1 MNQQRQQPIQQ
12 SSKNSIQT
20 PRRLSR
26 RFNDAI
32 ALNLSTGRKN
42 VAWGG
47 EDFKVRSR
55 SSSFSETRPLSRR
68 RFVDD
73 DGSIH
78 HRDSKYYKENELLP
92 DEEETDYKTKSAS
105 TARRYEFDNSKIGTN
120 SRFNDLKLPKVEPL
134 GKTSLP
140 QTYPGKYPSPYI
152 HKSSSFDDLLSSSAV
167 KNFAQAK
174 SNTRLNQQLRDHN
187 DDDTFATR
195 KLYSRKRD
203 IDTKKSDTTTKQIM
217 LDEQLLL
224 DSIDQN
230 ISELDNITRHING
243 LKLQDKKNSEIELKY
258 KEIRQE
264 LITELKKSK
273 KLYDSYYQFV
283 NKYRDLKKKYKEN
296 TESLETQLTLRNL
309 QKENNFLKEENE
321 LLSHKLK
328 LKEENDVTITD
339 LKSSLKHSSNFEVTL
354 RRKIKY
360 LEDKIEQ
367 DRTDFKQER
376 FNLNEKIYMLE
387 MKSKDE
393 EELHKTK
400 LQIAQDRI
408 RELEK
413 QVSLQSSKSSKKYI
427 PESPSRSIIPEY
439 TINSGSNRRTYD
451 KENDFD
457 TINLLERKYP
467 DRKLDSI
474 KHSPEKRY
482 STGDIRQKRPTSLYT
497 PGESIFKNL
506 GTRVDDSVDD
516 LEFLKSYKNN
526 LGRNSTK
533 KRYSISD
540 MTFTPSEI
548 G

>member
-1 MNQQRQQPIQQ
+1 MNQQQQQQPSQN
-12 SSKNSIQT
+12 SFKNTLQT
-20 PRRLSR
+20 PRRLSK
-26 RFNDAI
+26 RFHDDI
-32 ALNLSTGRKN
+32 GLNLSTGRKN

-55 SSSFSETRPLSRR
+55 SSSFTERSLPRS

-78 HRDSKYYKENELLP
+78 RKDSKYYKENELLP
-92 DEEETDYKTKSAS
+92 DEEETDYRTKPNSS
-105 TARRYEFDNSKIGTN
+105 RRYEFDNSKIGAK
-120 SRFNDLKLPKVEPL
+120 SRFEDLKVPKPQPL

-152 HKSSSFDDLLSSSAV
+152 HRSSSFDDLLSSSAV

-174 SNTRLNQQLRDHN
+174 SNTKLNQNLKDHN

-195 KLYSRKRD
+195 KLYSRKQRD
-203 IDTKKSDTTTKQIM
+203 DTKKSDTTTKQMM

-230 ISELDNITRHING
+230 IAELDNITRHING
-243 LKLQDKKNSEIELKY
+243 LKLQNESNSELELKY

-283 NKYRDLKKKYKEN
+283 NKYRDLKRKYKEN
-296 TESLETQLTLRNL
+296 TESLEIQIDLRNL
-309 QKENNFLKEENE
+309 KKENGLLKEENE

-328 LKEENDVTITD
+328 NREDNDITITD
-339 LKSSLKHSSNFEVTL
+339 LKSSLKNSSNFEVTL

-360 LEDKIEQ
+360 LEDKLEQ
-367 DRTDFKQER
+367 DRSDFKQER
-376 FNLNEKIYMLE
+376 FKLNERIYMLE

-400 LQIAQDRI
+400 LEIAHDRI

-413 QVSLQSSKSSKKYI
+413 QVLLQSSKPSKKYV
-427 PESPSRSIIPEY
+427 PESPSLSIIPEY
-439 TINSGSNRRTYD
+439 TINERRSY
-451 KENDFD
+451 KENDVD
-457 TINLLERKYP
+457 TINLFERKYP
-467 DRKLDSI
+467 DRKMDSI

-482 STGDIRQKRPTSLYT
+482 STGDIRSKRPTSLYT
-497 PGESIFKNL
+497 PGDSIFKNL
-506 GTRVDDSVDD
+506 GRIDDSVDD
-516 LEFLKSYKNN
+516 LDFLKNYKTQREINLRKNN
-526 LGRNSTK
+526 TK

-540 MTFTPSEI
+540 LTFTPSEI